1 MRAVLNVLRLRRNAR
16 RDAALAQVGR
26 ARRQADAARAAVAET
41 LAAARQ
47 AGQWREE
54 LLRGQGP
61 ASGTSGASAT
71 DDATGAAGTTPW
83 GPDLLHSC
91 EALLRQK
98 LQAVERARTRATEA
112 DQAVQTARR
121 DLALRERAC
130 LRTDELLAWDRAEA
144 RRAHETLEQML
155 EEDLASARRG
165 PSAGRG
171 VSHEAGGQR

>member
-1 MRAVLNVLRLRRNAR
+1 
-16 RDAALAQVGR
+16 
-26 ARRQADAARAAVAET
+26 
-41 LAAARQ
+41 
-47 AGQWREE
+47 
-54 LLRGQGP
+54 
-61 ASGTSGASAT
+61 
-71 DDATGAAGTTPW
+71 
-83 GPDLLHSC
+83 
-91 EALLRQK
+91 LLRQK

-144 RRAHETLEQML
+144 RRAHEALEQML

-171 VSHEAGGQR
+171 VSHGAGEQT

>member
-1 MRAVLNVLRLRRNAR
+1 MRAILNVLRLRRNAR

-47 AGQWREE
+47 AVQWREE

-61 ASGTSGASAT
+61 ASGTSGANAT
-71 DDATGAAGTTPW
+71 DDATGAAGTTSW
-83 GPDLLHSC
+83 GPGLLDSC
-91 EALLRQK
+91 EALLLQK
-98 LQAVERARTRATEA
+98 LDAWKGARTRATEA
-112 DQAVQTARR
+112 EQAVQTARL

-130 LRTDELLAWDRAEA
+130 LRTDELLAWDRAEE

-165 PSAGRG
+165 PSAVRG
-171 VSHEAGGQR
+171 VSHGAGGQT